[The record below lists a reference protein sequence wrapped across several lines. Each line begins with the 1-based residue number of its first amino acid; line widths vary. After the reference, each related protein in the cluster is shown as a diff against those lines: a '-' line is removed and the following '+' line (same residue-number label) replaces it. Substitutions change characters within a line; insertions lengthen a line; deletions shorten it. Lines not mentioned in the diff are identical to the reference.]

1 MSADTLQ
8 NLQWRLCNYM
18 DIKRPIISLIFLIAL
33 IIPCMTQETWY
44 EGFFVEGSALYNF
57 TPSIMKDT
65 IKPVFGFRA
74 ALGYEYGNFKEESLL
89 AKAGGGFRFAL
100 ESGYTY
106 MKGVNRLITEGSLV
120 PLVFKFGYS
129 QPLHRLAGLQADI
142 NLGMIFSNTSRYES
156 ALDIINDNI
165 SNDRTINIFGGLRAY
180 AIITPLEYLKIYAG
194 GGVDFIFEYFQ
205 PVPLAAI
212 ELGVSLK
219 PFFMGRKIKKQ
230 HEETAETKNIIFESR
245 SENIVVEETRR
256 GRTVRLL
263 NAVYFEA
270 NTAVMLESYRPI
282 LNEAGERLRANSRLR
297 ITLRGYTAPF
307 GTAEGRAETSAARA
321 RYCAEYLTR
330 EYGIAASRIT
340 IESYGAERAP
350 DFRDATW
357 ESYRC
362 VELLIR

>member
-1 MSADTLQ
+1 
-8 NLQWRLCNYM
+8 M

-44 EGFFVEGSALYNF
+44 EGFFVESSALYNF

-129 QPLHRLAGLQADI
+129 QPLHPLVGLQADI
-142 NLGMIFSNTSRYES
+142 NLGMIFSNTSRYNS
-156 ALDIINDNI
+156 SSDIVNNNI
-165 SNDRTINIFGGLRAY
+165 SKDTVINILGGLRGY
-180 AIITPLEYLKIYAG
+180 VTITPLEYLKIYAG
-194 GGVDFIFEYFQ
+194 GGVDFIFEDFQ

-219 PFFMGRKIKKQ
+219 PFTLARKIKKHQ
-230 HEETAETKNIIFESR
+230 EETSETGKIVFESR
-245 SENIVVEETRR
+245 SENVVIEETRR

-270 NTAVMLESYRPI
+270 NTAVMLEDYRPI
-282 LNEAGERLRANSRLR
+282 LNEAGERLRANPRLR

-307 GTAEGRAETSAARA
+307 GTAEGRAEVSAARA

-330 EYGIAASRIT
+330 EYGISASRMT
-340 IESYGAERAP
+340 IESFGAERAP
-350 DFRDATW
+350 AFRDASW

-362 VELLIR
+362 VELLIQ